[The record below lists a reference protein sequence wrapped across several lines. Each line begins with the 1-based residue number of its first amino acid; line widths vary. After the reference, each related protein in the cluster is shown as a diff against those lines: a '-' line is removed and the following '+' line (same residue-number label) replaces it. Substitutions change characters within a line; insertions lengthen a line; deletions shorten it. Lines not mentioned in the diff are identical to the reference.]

1 MVKAKFFI
9 ELTGYYNVLISLLCQ
24 LSYALVLQ
32 TVDYII
38 EWMLSAKLYKLI

>member
-1 MVKAKFFI
+1 MVKAKFVI

-38 EWMLSAKLYKLI
+38 DFINHVK